1 MEFVTYFVTN
11 YGYLAIFLLL
21 LPGAFGLP
29 IPDELLLTFIGYLA
43 LRGELRL
50 IPAMAV
56 AVSGGV
62 LGVTLDYW
70 VGRVV
75 GARLIGESGTFF
87 RLRPDKFKSLQEWL
101 RRGGGWRLCLGYF
114 LPGVRH
120 WGAIAAGI
128 TKFPLAGFT
137 RFAYAGVLAWSL
149 FYILLG
155 YFLGQEAGLL
165 VERIGAPCR
174 WASGLIAALLLGY
187 VLIRGK
193 WLRLKWPR
201 IPGKVSP
208 GYPLKR

>member
-1 MEFVTYFVTN
+1 MEFVTDFVTN

-21 LPGAFGLP
+21 LPGTFGIP
-29 IPDELLLTFIGYLA
+29 IPDELLLTFTGYLA

-56 AVSGGV
+56 AVSGAV
-62 LGVTLDYW
+62 LGITLDYW
-70 VGRVV
+70 VGRAA
-75 GARLIGESGTFF
+75 GARLIWESGAFF
-87 RLRPDKFKSLQEWL
+87 RLRHDKFKSLQEWL

-120 WGAIAAGI
+120 WVAIAAGI

-137 RFAYAGVLAWSL
+137 RVAYLGVLAWSL
-149 FYILLG
+149 VYILLG

-165 VERIGAPCR
+165 VERIGAHCR
-174 WASGLIAALLLGY
+174 WASGLIVALLLGY

-193 WLRLKWPR
+193 WLRLKGRKSRVKSQPVT
-201 IPGKVSP
+201 P
-208 GYPLKR
+208 

>member
-1 MEFVTYFVTN
+1 MEFVTYLVTN

-21 LPGAFGLP
+21 LPGAFGIP
-29 IPDELLLTFIGYLA
+29 IPDELLLTFSGYLA
-43 LRGELRL
+43 LGGELRL

-56 AVSGGV
+56 AVSGAV
-62 LGVTLDYW
+62 LGITLDYW
-70 VGRVV
+70 VGRAA
-75 GARLIGESGTFF
+75 GARLIWESGAFF
-87 RLRPDKFKSLQEWL
+87 RLRHDKFKSLQEWL

-120 WGAIAAGI
+120 WVAIAAGI

-137 RFAYAGVLAWSL
+137 RVAYLGVLAWSL
-149 FYILLG
+149 VYILLG

-165 VERIGAPCR
+165 VERIGAHCR
-174 WASGLIAALLLGY
+174 WASGLIVALLLGY

-193 WLRLKWPR
+193 WLRLKWPK
-201 IPGKVSP
+201 IPGKVSH

>member
-1 MEFVTYFVTN
+1 MEFVTSFVTN

-29 IPDELLLTFIGYLA
+29 IADELLLTFIGYLA
-43 LRGELRL
+43 LQGELRL

-56 AVSGGV
+56 AVAGAV
-62 LGVTLDYW
+62 LGITLDYW
-70 VGRVV
+70 VGRAA
-75 GARLIGESGTFF
+75 GARLIGESGAFW
-87 RLRPDKFKSLQEWL
+87 RLRPDKLKGLQEWL

-120 WGAIAAGI
+120 WVAIAAGV
-128 TKFPLAGFT
+128 TKFPLADFT
-137 RFAYAGVLAWSL
+137 RFAYLGVLAWSL
-149 FYILLG
+149 IYILLG

-165 VERIGAPCR
+165 EERMGAHCG
-174 WASGLIAALLLGY
+174 WASGLIADLLLGY

-193 WLRLKWPR
+193 WLRLKWPK
-201 IPGKVSP
+201 ILGKVAP

>member
-21 LPGAFGLP
+21 LPGAFGVP
-29 IPDELLLTFIGYLA
+29 IPDELLLTFTGYLA

-50 IPAMAV
+50 IPTLAV
-56 AVSGGV
+56 AVAGAV

-70 VGRVV
+70 VGRAA
-75 GARLIGESGTFF
+75 GARLIWKSGDSC
-87 RLRPDKFKSLQEWL
+87 RLRRDKFKGLQEWL
-101 RRGGGWRLCLGYF
+101 QRGGGWRLCLGFF

-120 WGAIAAGI
+120 WVVIAAGI

-137 RFAYAGVLAWSL
+137 GFAYLGVLAWSL
-149 FYILLG
+149 FYVLLG

-165 VERIGAPCR
+165 VERIGAHCR
-174 WASGLIAALLLGY
+174 WASGLIAVLLLGY

-201 IPGKVSP
+201 ILGKVP
-208 GYPLKR
+208 HG

>member
-50 IPAMAV
+50 IPAIAV

-87 RLRPDKFKSLQEWL
+87 RLRPDKFKGLQEWL

-137 RFAYAGVLAWSL
+137 RFAYLGVLAWSL

-165 VERIGAPCR
+165 VERIGARCR

-193 WLRLKWPR
+193 WLRLKWPKT
-201 IPGKVSP
+201 PGKVSP

>member
-21 LPGAFGLP
+21 LPGTFGIP
-29 IPDELLLTFIGYLA
+29 IPDELLLTFTGYLA

-56 AVSGGV
+56 AVSGAV
-62 LGVTLDYW
+62 LGITLDYW
-70 VGRVV
+70 VGRAA
-75 GARLIGESGTFF
+75 GARLIWESGAFF
-87 RLRPDKFKSLQEWL
+87 RLRHDKLKSLQEWL

-120 WGAIAAGI
+120 WVAIAAGI
-128 TKFPLAGFT
+128 TKFPLADFT
-137 RFAYAGVLAWSL
+137 RFAYLGVLAWAL
-149 FYILLG
+149 IYILLG

-165 VERIGAPCR
+165 VERIGAHCR
-174 WASGLIAALLLGY
+174 WASGLIVALLLGY

-193 WLRLKWPR
+193 WLRLKGRKSRVKSLTVTP
-201 IPGKVSP
+201 
-208 GYPLKR
+208 

>member
-1 MEFVTYFVTN
+1 MEFVTYLVTN

-21 LPGAFGLP
+21 LPGAFGIP
-29 IPDELLLTFIGYLA
+29 IPDELLLTFTGYLA

-56 AVSGGV
+56 AVSGAV
-62 LGVTLDYW
+62 LGITLDYW
-70 VGRVV
+70 VGRAA
-75 GARLIGESGTFF
+75 GARLIWESGAFF
-87 RLRPDKFKSLQEWL
+87 RLRHDKFKSLQEWL

-120 WGAIAAGI
+120 WVAIAAGI

-137 RFAYAGVLAWSL
+137 RFAYLGVLAWSL
-149 FYILLG
+149 VYILLG

-165 VERIGAPCR
+165 VERIGAHCR
-174 WASGLIAALLLGY
+174 WASGLIVALLLGY

-193 WLRLKWPR
+193 WLRLKGRKSRVKSQPVT
-201 IPGKVSP
+201 P
-208 GYPLKR
+208 